1 MLDKHV
7 YEFSGFRL
15 DTAERVLESAGR
27 PISVAPKALDVLIV
41 LVENRGRIVEKE
53 SLMREVWPGIFVE
66 ENSLAFNVSVL
77 RKIFAESSASPR
89 YIETVPKRGYRF
101 IAELAEV
108 PELGV
113 ASRLSTTGAPSA
125 SLAAKAIAPE
135 PRSGRFARP
144 LLFVSA
150 LVLLAGI
157 GILISRFHRTP
168 KLTGKERIVLADFV
182 NKTGDPVF
190 DGTLHQGLAI
200 ELEQSPFLSV
210 ISEERVRRT
219 LRLMRQPGETRLT
232 PALVR
237 EVCQR
242 IGSAVVLEGSI
253 VSVGKQYVLGLR
265 AMDCAAG
272 DILDNQQVQVR
283 SKEDVLSGLTQIADR
298 FRSRAGESSTMLT
311 RHDVPLAEA
320 TTASLEAL
328 RAYSAAWEIH
338 ASRGATDALPLFKRA
353 TELDPEFAMAHASLG
368 RIYAD
373 LDQSDLSAKSI
384 GRAWQLR
391 DRTSD
396 REKFFITTNYQIL
409 VTGNVEEARKTG
421 EAWARTYPLDAA
433 PHMMLSGYVNKV
445 PGRYEDAAAEAWKA
459 IELAPDFGIGYYN
472 AAVNNAYLERFEQ
485 ADRALQRAAARGL
498 EIDEFLMLAYDIAFL
513 RNDPAAMEHVSARAR
528 RRPGP
533 QSWISN
539 KEASA
544 LAYSGH
550 LQQARST
557 SLRAVVE
564 AQQGEQR
571 ERAGL
576 WESGAAVRE
585 ALFGNASRSRE
596 SAVAALELSTDREV
610 EYGAAFALAVTGD
623 SLRSQQIAGD
633 LERRFP
639 DDTAIRFSY
648 LPVLRARVALNRR
661 EPAKAI
667 EALQMAVPNEL
678 GAPPSMADALF
689 GALYPIYLRGEA
701 DLALK
706 RGTQAAVEFKKILDH
721 RGIVISD
728 PIGAL
733 ARLQLGRAFVLAGER
748 NKAKD
753 AYQDFLTL
761 WKDADPGIPVFRQA
775 RAEYANLQ

>member
-1 MLDKHV
+1 MN
-7 YEFSGFRL
+7 
-15 DTAERVLESAGR
+15 TAERVLESAGR

-66 ENSLAFNVSVL
+66 ENSLAFNISVL
-77 RKIFAESSASPR
+77 RKIFAESSVSPR

-108 PELGV
+108 PERDLAGRG
-113 ASRLSTTGAPSA
+113 ATTGEPSA
-125 SLAAKAIAPE
+125 SLAVKAAAPQ
-135 PRSGRFARP
+135 PISGRFARP
-144 LLFVSA
+144 LMFVSA
-150 LVLLAGI
+150 LFLLAAI

-168 KLTGKERIVLADFV
+168 KLTVKDTIVLADFV
-182 NKTGDPVF
+182 NKTGDPIF

-210 ISEERVRRT
+210 ISEERVQRT
-219 LRLMRQPGETRLT
+219 LRLMRQPGEARLT
-232 PALVR
+232 PALAR

-253 VSVGKQYVLGLR
+253 ASVGKQYVLGLR
-265 AMDCAAG
+265 AVDCAAG

-298 FRSRAGESSTMLT
+298 FRSRAGESPTMLT

-328 RAYSAAWEIH
+328 RAYSVGVGD
-338 ASRGATDALPLFKRA
+338 SRLSGATDALPLFKRA

-373 LDQSDLSAKSI
+373 LDQSDLSAQSI
-384 GRAWQLR
+384 KRAWQLR

-396 REKFFITTNYQIL
+396 REKFFITANYQIL

-421 EAWARTYPLDAA
+421 EAWARIYPRDAM

-459 IELAPDFGIGYYN
+459 IDLAPDFGIGYYN
-472 AAVNNAYLERFEQ
+472 AAVNNAYLERFEE

-513 RNDPAAMEHVSARAR
+513 RNDPAAMEQVSARAR

-539 KEASA
+539 KEAFA

-550 LQQARST
+550 LQQARNMSR
-557 SLRAVVE
+557 RAVAE

-576 WESGAAVRE
+576 WEAGAAVRE

-596 SAVAALELSTDREV
+596 SAAAALKLSTDREV
-610 EYGAAFALAVTGD
+610 EYGAAFALALAGD
-623 SLRSQQIAGD
+623 SRLPQQIAGD

-639 DDTAIRFSY
+639 DDTPTRFTY
-648 LPVLRARVALNRR
+648 LPVLHARLALNNR

-667 EALQMAVPNEL
+667 EALQIAVPNEL
-678 GAPPSMADALF
+678 GAPPSMTGALF
-689 GALYPIYLRGEA
+689 GALYPIYVRGEA
-701 DLALK
+701 YLALK
-706 RGTQAAVEFKKILDH
+706 QGAQAAVEFQKILEH

-733 ARLQLGRAFVLAGER
+733 ARLQLGRAFALAGEK

-753 AYQDFLTL
+753 AYQDFLAL
-761 WKDADPGIPVFRQA
+761 WKDADPDIPVLPA
-775 RAEYANLQ
+775 S

>member
-1 MLDKHV
+1 LLDKHV

-15 DTAERVLESAGR
+15 NTAERVLESAGR

-53 SLMREVWPGIFVE
+53 SLMREVWPGVFVE
-66 ENSLAFNVSVL
+66 ENSLAFNISVL
-77 RKIFAESSASPR
+77 RKIFAESSGSPR

-108 PELGV
+108 PERDL
-113 ASRLSTTGAPSA
+113 ASR
-125 SLAAKAIAPE
+125 AATSGE
-135 PRSGRFARP
+135 PMSGRFARK
-144 LLFVSA
+144 LIFASA
-150 LVLLAGI
+150 LFLLAAI
-157 GILISRFHRTP
+157 GILITRFHRTP
-168 KLTGKERIVLADFV
+168 KLTGKDAIVLADFG

-190 DGTLHQGLAI
+190 DGTLRQGLAI

-210 ISEERVRRT
+210 VSEDRVQRT
-219 LRLMRQPGETRLT
+219 LRLMRQAGEARLT
-232 PALVR
+232 PALAR

-253 VSVGKQYVLGLR
+253 ASVGKQYVLGLR

-272 DILDNQQVQVR
+272 DILDDQQVQVR

-298 FRSRAGESSTMLT
+298 FRRRAGESSTMLT

-353 TELDPEFAMAHASLG
+353 IELDPEFAMAHASLG

-373 LDQSDLSAKSI
+373 LDQSDLSAQSI
-384 GRAWQLR
+384 RRAWQLR

-396 REKFFITTNYQIL
+396 REKFFITANYQIL

-421 EAWARTYPLDAA
+421 EAWARTYPRDAA
-433 PHMMLSGYVNKV
+433 PHMMLSGNVNKV

-459 IELAPDFGIGYYN
+459 IDLAPDFWIGYYN
-472 AAVNNAYLERFEQ
+472 AAVNNAYLERFGP

-498 EIDEFLMLAYDIAFL
+498 EIDEFLMLGYDIAFL
-513 RNDPAAMEHVSARAR
+513 RNDPAAMDQVSARAR

-539 KEASA
+539 REASA

-550 LQQARST
+550 LQQARSM
-557 SLRAVVE
+557 SRQAVVE
-564 AQQGEQR
+564 ARQGEQP
-571 ERAGL
+571 ERAAL
-576 WESGAAVRE
+576 WETGAAVRE

-596 SAVAALELSTDREV
+596 SAAAALELSADRDV
-610 EYGAAFALAVTGD
+610 EYGAAFALALAGN
-623 SLRSQQIAGD
+623 SRLAQQIASD
-633 LERRFP
+633 LEKRFP
-639 DDTAIRFSY
+639 DDTPTRFTY
-648 LPVLRARVALNRR
+648 LPVLHARLALNNR

-667 EALQMAVPNEL
+667 EALQTAGPNEL
-678 GAPPSMADALF
+678 GAPPSMIGALF

-701 DLALK
+701 YLALK
-706 RGTQAAVEFKKILDH
+706 RGAQAAVEFKKILDH

-733 ARLQLGRAFVLAGER
+733 ARLQLGRAFVLTGEK

-753 AYQDFLTL
+753 TYQDFLAL
-761 WKDADPGIPVFRQA
+761 WKDADPDIPVFRQA
-775 RAEYANLQ
+775 KAEYAKLR